1 VRTAYADYVIDAV
14 WVRSNV
20 SRFVVAPWPTHD
32 LRVVNVSDVEPTLSI
47 LLADKQALFRDA
59 LRLALDR
66 ENDLNVVATVGD
78 GIRAVSEVKR
88 LLPDIAIL
96 TAELPGCDGL
106 TATRLITEHVPDCK
120 VLVLTAVE
128 DDRVL
133 VEALEAGASGYLS
146 KQSGL
151 IDLVSAVHSVLR
163 SETLVP
169 PRMLSAAFARLI
181 GHRREQDSALRLLDR
196 LTARQREVLRL
207 LADGAGNDAIAAELS
222 ISPDTAR
229 THIQMIIKKLEVHS
243 RLEAAVFVTRNR
255 LLDDLYEPMLSGHR
269 PALPRAAR

>member
-1 VRTAYADYVIDAV
+1 MSYAGYARDVV
-14 WVRSNV
+14 SVRSKV
-20 SRFVVAPWPTHD
+20 GRFQVALWRTHD
-32 LRVVNVSDVEPTLSI
+32 LRVVNVSDVQPTLSV
-47 LLADKQALFRDA
+47 LLADEQALFRDA
-59 LRLALDR
+59 LGVALER
-66 ENDLNVVATVGD
+66 ENDIEVVAAVSD

-88 LLPDIAIL
+88 LLPDVVLLSA
-96 TAELPGCDGL
+96 ALPGCDGL
-106 TATRLITEHVPDCK
+106 TATRLISEHVPGCK

-133 VEALEAGASGYLS
+133 VDALEAGARGYLS
-146 KQSGL
+146 KQSTL
-151 IDLVSAVHSVLR
+151 VDLVGAVHSVHR

-169 PRMLSAAFARLI
+169 PKMLSAAFARLI
-181 GHRREQDSALRLLDR
+181 DHRREQDSALRLLDR

-229 THIQMIIKKLEVHS
+229 THIQMIIRKLEVHS

-255 LLDDLYEPMLSGHR
+255 LLDELSEPVPSWRG